1 MIRAHLIYIP
11 LLNFKES
18 FVCGP
23 EHKRHFIFKVALN
36 GKDYQPTV
44 PNEIKK
50 TAKANAAKFAL
61 QELGLL
67 EKDPNNPLWFGF
79 KNTSRRTKS

>member
-1 MIRAHLIYIP
+1 MDP
-11 LLNFKES
+11 
-18 FVCGP
+18 
-23 EHKRHFIFKVALN
+23 RHFIFN

-67 EKDPNNPLWFGF
+67 EKDPNNPL
-79 KNTSRRTKS
+79 